1 MAPDTTTL
9 TRKQVAA
16 EGLADWEW
24 LVGAIEARYET
35 GGFATGLE
43 LVNRIGAAAEEADH
57 HPDLTLT
64 WPLVHVRLVSHDAG
78 GVTSRD
84 VAMARR
90 ISEIAAEIGVT
101 PTRDKLSRVE
111 FGLDTADTP
120 AAIRFWAA
128 VLGYDVDDDIAVV
141 DPDGRQ
147 VELWFQETDSHEAS
161 ARQRFHVDVSVPPDQ
176 AQTRIDAALAAG
188 GTLRQ
193 QRSSAG
199 VHRARR
205 PRGQQGVRV
214 YLAGQGAGVMD
225 PRVSFI
231 TLAVPDLDAE
241 RAFYVDGLGWEPA
254 MWVPDDVLM
263 IRVGDKLLL
272 SLWAEPGFESEV
284 GPIRRGE
291 GQVPI
296 TLAHNL
302 PTREEV
308 DAVLED
314 AREAGASYVG
324 PAEEREWGG
333 YTGYFADPAGFR
345 WEVAYNPGPIGQTVL
360 P

>member
-111 FGLDTADTP
+111 FGLDTADKP

-147 VELWFQETDSHEAS
+147 VELWFQGTDSSEA

-176 AQTRIDAALAAG
+176 AQARIDAALAAG
-188 GTLRQ
+188 GTF
-193 QRSSAG
+193 
-199 VHRARR
+199 
-205 PRGQQGVRV
+205 
-214 YLAGQGAGVMD
+214 
-225 PRVSFI
+225 VSDDE
-231 TLAVPDLDAE
+231 AP
-241 RAFYVDGLGWEPA
+241 AFT
-254 MWVPDDVLM
+254 VL
-263 IRVGDKLLL
+263 
-272 SLWAEPGFESEV
+272 
-284 GPIRRGE
+284 
-291 GQVPI
+291 
-296 TLAHNL
+296 
-302 PTREEV
+302 
-308 DAVLED
+308 
-314 AREAGASYVG
+314 
-324 PAEEREWGG
+324 
-333 YTGYFADPAGFR
+333 ADPEGNKVCVCTWQGR
-345 WEVAYNPGPIGQTVL
+345 EPE
-360 P
+360 